1 MRIRLDGSE
10 EAISIGQIE
19 EISDLP
25 DQQSKMFDVM
35 IHIKQSDAYIIGD
48 YVEIEFI
55 IDRYDALMVPTKSII
70 RSGMNQYIYTYEDEM
85 VDKLLVSTGLTKGE
99 WVEIKDISDLVSV
112 VVRGQNQLTADSA
125 VMVVGETEDDGEAGT
140 EEDLSEVN

>member
-1 MRIRLDGSE
+1 
-10 EAISIGQIE
+10 
-19 EISDLP
+19 
-25 DQQSKMFDVM
+25 M

-70 RSGMNQYIYTYEDEM
+70 RSGMNQYIYTYEDDV

-99 WVEIKDISDLVSV
+99 WVEIKDINDLVSV